1 MTSIDGALELGSVR
15 SERPAVAINESLPV
29 PDIGVAIVDQFTME
43 FDRIR
48 HRVAF
53 QPHFS
58 GSNFAVP
65 GEITCGLYISFRQ
78 PSRLVRDVLPG
89 MAPARAG
96 MRAGDLVLSIGGR
109 VASSVD
115 YEFWDRLLRAH
126 RAVTLVWKHDGRVA
140 SGTFPI
146 VELR

>member
-1 MTSIDGALELGSVR
+1 VR

-29 PDIGVAIVDQFTME
+29 PDIGVDVVDQFTME

-58 GSNFAVP
+58 GSTFVAP

-89 MAPARAG
+89 MSPARAG
-96 MRAGDLVLSIGGR
+96 LRAGDLILSIDGR
-109 VASSVD
+109 RASSVD
-115 YEFWDRLLRAH
+115 YELWDRLLRAR
-126 RAVTLVWKHDGRVA
+126 RAVTLVWQHGARVG